1 MESKN
6 EIEGKWKEMKGK
18 LKQKFTQ
25 LIDDTLLLIKG
36 EKDELVGKLQVE
48 LGKSEDEIQDIISEL

>member
-18 LKQKFTQ
+18 LKQKFAQ
-25 LIDDTLLLIKG
+25 LTEDPLLLIKG

>member
-18 LKQKFTQ
+18 LKQKFAQ
-25 LIDDTLLLIKG
+25 LTDDPLLLIKG

>member
-25 LIDDTLLLIKG
+25 LIDDPLLLIKG

>member
-18 LKQKFTQ
+18 LKQKFAKLT
-25 LIDDTLLLIKG
+25 DDPLLLIKG

>member
-1 MESKN
+1 MQGKN

-18 LKQKFTQ
+18 LKQKFAQ
-25 LIDDTLLLIKG
+25 LTDDPLLLIKG

>member
-18 LKQKFTQ
+18 LKQKFAQ
-25 LIDDTLLLIKG
+25 LKDDPLLLIKG

>member
-18 LKQKFTQ
+18 LKQKFAQ
-25 LIDDTLLLIKG
+25 LTDDSLLLIKG

>member
-6 EIEGKWKEMKGK
+6 EIEGKLKEMKGK
-18 LKQKFTQ
+18 LKQKFAQ
-25 LIDDTLLLIKG
+25 LTEDPLLLIKG

>member
-18 LKQKFTQ
+18 LKQKFAQ
-25 LIDDTLLLIKG
+25 LTDDPLLLIKG
-36 EKDELVGKLQVE
+36 KKDELVGKLQVE